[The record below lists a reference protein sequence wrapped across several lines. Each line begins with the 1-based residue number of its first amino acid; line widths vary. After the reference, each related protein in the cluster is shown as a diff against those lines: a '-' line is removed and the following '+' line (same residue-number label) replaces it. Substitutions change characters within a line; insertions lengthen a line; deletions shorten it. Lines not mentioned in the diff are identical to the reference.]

1 MNTFKTYVQI
11 DATGRVVL
19 EGLPFPEGSLL
30 EVLVVD
36 QTHQPEERV
45 ESWQAL
51 MRHVQGLAHTKGIT
65 EEEIATEIDAQRK
78 AIKPD
83 AIRKRRLGRTDG

>member
-1 MNTFKTYVQI
+1 MNTYKTYVQI
-11 DATGRVVL
+11 DASGRVVL

-36 QTHQPEERV
+36 QTHQPKERV

-51 MRHVQGLAHTKGIT
+51 MRHVQSLPQAKSIT
-65 EEEIATEIDAQRK
+65 DEEIAAEIEAQRS
-78 AIKPD
+78 
-83 AIRKRRLGRTDG
+83 GQ